1 METVNEEVHT
11 ESVNKEV
18 GGRSIEGEKSKKRKR
33 KRKRKR
39 RPKSPGETKTPVD
52 LGYQATDQS
61 LKKRY
66 SFGEEEDGNGRG

>member
-33 KRKRKR
+33 KR

-52 LGYQATDQS
+52 SGYQATDQS

>member
-33 KRKRKR
+33 KR

-61 LKKRY
+61 VKKIY